1 MDISDDDGD
10 KEADYNYEDVPDDR
24 DWIEEE
30 GASEVKK
37 LKLAEAH
44 PGANFRVLRTVLY
57 AHGRLDFNRHLAL
70 WDLPSL
76 YQVAAHDKVLA
87 DALMGNE
94 AARVRY
100 QARQASLDARVMAWA
115 AIEVNVVM
123 WFDSRL
129 SDKGRAEGINY
140 RHVAV
145 CAYVAATPGEWGV
158 KWPGMHGYMIRGST
172 HTGNVTID
180 TQSKDEAYIAALP
193 VIRFLLSRA
202 LDLTLIDSTMGTFQ
216 MRTAAW
222 TFVTSQNQSAWAIL
236 FYQAFHPDPALLN
249 VGEETARDLEYS
261 WDRFKSEAPS
271 AGKPSFVIL
280 DPTGGQRPI
289 AAPMRAQ
296 GK

>member
-30 GASEVKK
+30 GASKVKK
-37 LKLAEAH
+37 LKLPEAH

-172 HTGNVTID
+172 HTGNVTVD

-202 LDLTLIDSTMGTFQ
+202 LDL
-216 MRTAAW
+216 
-222 TFVTSQNQSAWAIL
+222 
-236 FYQAFHPDPALLN
+236 YPDRLHHGHLPDENCRMDFCHITEPKRLGHSVLSS
-249 VGEETARDLEYS
+249 V
-261 WDRFKSEAPS
+261 PS
-271 AGKPSFVIL
+271 RSRVVECGRGNCKGLGVQL
-280 DPTGGQRPI
+280 G
-289 AAPMRAQ
+289 
-296 GK
+296 